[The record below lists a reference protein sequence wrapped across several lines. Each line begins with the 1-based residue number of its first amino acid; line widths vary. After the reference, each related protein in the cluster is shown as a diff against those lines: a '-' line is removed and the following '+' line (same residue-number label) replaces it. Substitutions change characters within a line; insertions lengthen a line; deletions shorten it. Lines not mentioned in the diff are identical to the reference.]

1 MSEPIHMNLRL
12 GSSFVALVL
21 VVGCS
26 SASDATRQTVNC
38 NKSSGLNLTEDPSS
52 ERDLFMSPALPYLKD
67 ANDPALGISYIDFES
82 TNALGEAVSRRCTA
96 KFKKH
101 PSKPDTLVLF
111 TATHCNFP
119 PESVEFANAKT
130 TLQVWGNSGYFS
142 VPVTIEG
149 QNQLGEFARTGAPYL
164 EQYGGVKAL
173 SKWSRETSE
182 GASLE
187 CQART
192 SENTSVMVS
201 GQDRLACASEKDFVV
216 LSAQYALPEKY
227 KFLFQQILESVE
239 KRNSNLSV
247 LTQRDRDLFAHSERS
262 RTANENASR
271 GLREMAYSMNINFC
285 NLPEGS
291 PLTLRKGSIPINTGQ
306 LCTAV
311 KNPDLRKVLI
321 AKLESTL
328 KDLYTVHM
336 KEIVEQGVNADTSAE
351 SQLFKWHKSI
361 WGCNI
366 SSLDQIDVSSTS
378 LLNECD
384 LGRSGALLWRRWVVE
399 HQARLAE
406 FSPVDKARFGLNPE
420 TYFTLG
426 VNSLPS
432 QSAVDSNDVSKSVAR
447 IFNLAADKR
456 KFLFSPVGYEW
467 SLFTFSPLAESM
479 FLMKKDSGSIFSAL
493 GVVPMAALS
502 TIDGEPTSGGASITP
517 LPDVDSEQAS
527 GTGPTSTCSK

>member
-1 MSEPIHMNLRL
+1 MKRHGYSTL
-12 GSSFVALVL
+12 VAIGLMM
-21 VVGCS
+21 GCS
-26 SASDATRQTVNC
+26 SASEATRQSVNC
-38 NKSSGLNLTEDPSS
+38 NKSSVQRLVEDSPPANVLNLDTGIPV
-52 ERDLFMSPALPYLKD
+52 LKD
-67 ANDPALGISYIDFES
+67 PDDLSLGIAYLDFDS
-82 TNALGEAVSRRCTA
+82 SNALGEKVSRRCTA
-96 KFKKH
+96 RFKGH
-101 PSKPDTLVLF
+101 PVKADSLLLF
-111 TATHCNFP
+111 SATHCNFP

-130 TLQVWGNSGYFS
+130 TLQIWGNSGYFS

-201 GQDRLACASEKDFVV
+201 GQDRLACASESDFVILV
-216 LSAQYALPEKY
+216 AQYSPTEKY
-227 KFLFQQILESVE
+227 KVLFQQILESVE

-432 QSAVDSNDVSKSVAR
+432 QSSVDSDDVSKSIAR
-447 IFNLAADKR
+447 IFNLAVDKR
-456 KFLFSPVGYEW
+456 KFLFSPIGYHW
-467 SLFTFSPLAESM
+467 SLFTFSPVAENM

-517 LPDVDSEQAS
+517 LPEVDGESS
-527 GTGPTSTCSK
+527 TVTSTGPNCSK